1 MSACYRTS
9 ILEYISVALVWSH
22 CVPFLMSSF
31 SKVRVTANADNYMNH
46 WNCINYLLTK
56 RLSVQRTD
64 SFAWTHCF
72 LGCQASFNSIRTLL
86 PCYLLS
92 VSQTIFSIT
101 CKKIKIK
108 IEEFNNS
115 YWNTKFIVLKCYA
128 SNAGSFGC
136 TLLPLEQKISHLKTV
151 WSFSYFIKSGSTAS
165 TTIITSYR
173 WQFCFPSLN

>member
-1 MSACYRTS
+1 MSARYRTS

-56 RLSVQRTD
+56 RLSVQRTN

-72 LGCQASFNSIRTLL
+72 LGCQASFNSVRTLL

-92 VSQTIFSIT
+92 VSQTIFTIT
-101 CKKIKIK
+101 CKIKNNWRVQQFLLKYKVCCVKILCKQRR
-108 IEEFNNS
+108 
-115 YWNTKFIVLKCYA
+115 FIWLHT
-128 SNAGSFGC
+128 S
-136 TLLPLEQKISHLKTV
+136 TLRAENI
-151 WSFSYFIKSGSTAS
+151 
-165 TTIITSYR
+165 TTLGD
-173 WQFCFPSLN
+173 SLVIQLFY